1 MWRRDI
7 VASAVAALAFA
18 QTFTFTI
25 GSPVA
30 HMTGH
35 RKVAPCAIRSEGWAA
50 RATEHG
56 DGCGGGLMRGARK
69 SLALKLVAMST
80 PGVYAVYPTW
90 PAEGDWVVSLRGT
103 CASASAG
110 ALIPIG
116 PGGFIRASS
125 KFFPRPATAPELDA
139 ALQALSEGRKK

>member
-1 MWRRDI
+1 
-7 VASAVAALAFA
+7 
-18 QTFTFTI
+18 
-25 GSPVA
+25 
-30 HMTGH
+30 
-35 RKVAPCAIRSEGWAA
+35 
-50 RATEHG
+50 
-56 DGCGGGLMRGARK
+56 MRGARK